1 MRKFKLAVY
10 PLAIVVMQA
19 VGTASAYG
27 WFRTK

>member
-1 MRKFKLAVY
+1 MRKIQLAVF
-10 PLAIVVMQA
+10 PVAIAVMEW